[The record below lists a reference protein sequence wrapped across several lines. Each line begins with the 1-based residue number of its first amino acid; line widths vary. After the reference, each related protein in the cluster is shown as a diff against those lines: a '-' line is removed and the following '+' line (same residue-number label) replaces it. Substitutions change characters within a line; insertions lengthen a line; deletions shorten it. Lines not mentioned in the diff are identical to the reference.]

1 MTIGRQGEKE
11 MFRDSTQG
19 LTANSNIDLSLG
31 KIEISIA
38 PWFCRFGPV
47 SGTCRLIRATCVLGG
62 QPLNP
67 QISCCV
73 SVAFSDRG
81 SG

>member
-1 MTIGRQGEKE
+1 
-11 MFRDSTQG
+11 MFRDSTQV
-19 LTANSNIDLSLG
+19 LTGNSNIDLSLG

-47 SGTCRLIRATCVLGG
+47 SGTCRLNRETCVLSG
-62 QPLNP
+62 QPLDP
-67 QISCCV
+67 QISRWV
-73 SVAFSDRG
+73 GFAFSDRG